1 MSIDLS
7 DDNNNLKNQFKR
19 IQDEIDKSFKL
30 IETKLAKVVSE
41 NKNNIQVTKDFE
53 NLKKILEETEK
64 SLYEIKNIMKLD
76 V

>member
-7 DDNNNLKNQFKR
+7 HDNNNLKNQFKR

>member
-7 DDNNNLKNQFKR
+7 DDNNNLKNKFKR
-19 IQDEIDKSFKL
+19 IQNEIDTSFKL

-41 NKNNIQVTKDFE
+41 NKNNIQVTKDFK

-64 SLYEIKNIMKLD
+64 SLYEIKNIMK
-76 V
+76 